1 MLCIHYEG
9 RAICGTYPYEEA
21 ERRLRMF
28 SLLLASINTHCNV
41 FLSERINS
49 FHLQLLEIASAAGL
63 L

>member
-1 MLCIHYEG
+1 
-9 RAICGTYPYEEA
+9 
-21 ERRLRMF
+21 LRMF